1 MIDEDDT
8 CWYYGIMVSL
18 NTDIISNNKYD
29 NMRSYNITLYIIYLI
44 REWQQ
49 SLFAFFQ
56 LWHPVLED

>member
-1 MIDEDDT
+1 MKMIHA
-8 CWYYGIMVSL
+8 GIMVSL

-49 SLFAFFQ
+49 
-56 LWHPVLED
+56 